1 METMVFQT
9 FEWVNKP
16 LKQMVE
22 ERIFNYFLEREEKEV
37 VFKMTKEGHSKK
49 EVNKVKK
56 KLAHTFV
63 KRNRHNL
70 RVMLEG
76 KGLRWVSSIDQMT
89 REQHYASS
97 QWGINIPIEVKEPK
111 VLHNV
116 KLLYFG
122 TYDKVTI
129 KCRAGEKSNKERAL
143 MKPAYELISNRAK
156 KGLSRPTILIK
167 EGNKKETVYHPEDH
181 DDRPLIVVND
191 EEEGRKV
198 LVRGKNQ
205 DKVEE
210 EYVYQF
216 DPELRSLETIED
228 FAMELVSID
237 SRYGGDVAQATKDLE
252 NYYYNHEKVVMDLRS
267 WYLMH
272 ANKAQVSFETFKE
285 NLKAMREESPLYP
298 FKDILEEV
306 VEQ

>member
-1 METMVFQT
+1 MDTMVFQT
-9 FEWVNKP
+9 YEWTKKP
-16 LKQMVE
+16 LKQLVE
-22 ERIFNYFLEREEKEV
+22 ERIFNFFLPREEKEV
-37 VFKMTKEGHSKK
+37 VFQMTKEGYEKK
-49 EVNKVKK
+49 DVNKHKK
-56 KLAHTFV
+56 KLALSYV
-63 KRNRHNL
+63 QRNRHDL

-76 KGLRWVSSIDQMT
+76 TGQRWVSSIDQMV

-97 QWGINIPIEVKEPK
+97 QWGINIPIEVREPK

-122 TYDKVTI
+122 TFPKVTI
-129 KCRAGEKSNKERAL
+129 KCRAGEFSRKAEAL

-156 KGLSRPTILIK
+156 KGLPRPSILIK
-167 EGNKKETVYHPEDH
+167 EGNKETRSYHPEDH

-191 EEEGRKV
+191 EEEGKV
-198 LVRGKNQ
+198 IVRGKNQ
-205 DKVEE
+205 NKVEE
-210 EYVYQF
+210 EHVYQF
-216 DPELRSLETIED
+216 DHELRSPETIED
-228 FAMELVSID
+228 FAQELVNID

-252 NYYYNHEKVVMDLRS
+252 DYYYNHEKVVMDLRS

-272 ANKAQVSFETFKE
+272 AGKAQVSFEAFKE